1 MPWSSC
7 ALPLWGTRA
16 CSYGGTPAQELG
28 TRTGRGWQRLKEQH
42 PEVEELVSNV
52 RFPDSNGRVSGK
64 STPVVDLGV

>member
-7 ALPLWGTRA
+7 APPLWGTRA

-42 PEVEELVSNV
+42 PEVEELVVYV
-52 RFPDSNGRVSGK
+52 RFPDKIGRLHK
-64 STPVVDLGV
+64 DPTPVVDLGV